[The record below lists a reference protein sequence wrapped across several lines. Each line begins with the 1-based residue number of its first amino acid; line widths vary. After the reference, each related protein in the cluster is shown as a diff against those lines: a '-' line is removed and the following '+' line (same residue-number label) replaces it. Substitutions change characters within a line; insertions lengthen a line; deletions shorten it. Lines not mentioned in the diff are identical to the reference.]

1 MILRRYIISEILK
14 PAAVI
19 LSLLVAIFASYTAVT
34 YLGDAVGGLLSPAA
48 VGILIGLKIGMA
60 LEVLLPTT
68 LYLSVIIALG
78 RLYRDSEMTALA
90 ACGVGLGSI
99 LTPVLLLALP
109 VAAVASF
116 ASLCIRPAA
125 YETLYRLR
133 TEARNMFDMSR
144 LEPGRFLE
152 LESGKYTLFA
162 QGADPQRRA
171 ALKVHIF
178 VREGDSRQ
186 VISAEEMAQGG
197 VQADGQALV
206 ILRNGYRAEFPRT
219 GEEGGIARFGQAV
232 YRIAA
237 DSGQSSPYRR
247 KAASSA
253 QLFGSERLEDV
264 AELQW
269 RLSIPLSTILLALLG
284 VPLSRSDPR
293 GANFARMG
301 TAVAIFAVYF
311 QLFVIAKTQVE
322 NGRVS
327 PGVGIWWV
335 PALLALLIFHLLRRT
350 GKVSFQK

>member
-1 MILRRYIISEILK
+1 MILRRYIMVEILK

-48 VGILIGLKIGMA
+48 VGVLIGLKIGMA

-90 ACGVGLGSI
+90 ACGVGLGSV
-99 LTPVLLLALP
+99 LGPVLLLALP
-109 VAAVASF
+109 VAAAASF
-116 ASLCIRPAA
+116 ASLTVRPAA
-125 YETLYRLR
+125 YEALYRLR
-133 TEARNMFDMSR
+133 SEAREAFDMSR
-144 LEPGRFLE
+144 LEAGRFLE
-152 LESGKYTLFA
+152 LESGRYTLFA

-178 VREGDSRQ
+178 VRDGEARQ
-186 VISAEEMAQGG
+186 VISAAEMAQGG
-197 VQADGQALV
+197 AQADGQPV
-206 ILRNGYRAEFPRT
+206 VVLRDGYRAEFART
-219 GEEGGIARFGQAV
+219 GEAGSVARFGQAV

-237 DSGQSSPYRR
+237 EGDGTTRYRR
-247 KAASSA
+247 KAAPSA
-253 QLFGSERLEDV
+253 QLFGSPRLEDV

-293 GANFARMG
+293 GAGFARMG

-322 NGRVS
+322 NGVVT
-327 PGVGIWWV
+327 PAVGIWWV
-335 PALLALLIFHLLRRT
+335 PALLAVLILVLLRRSA
-350 GKVSFQK
+350 KVS